1 VSVKPRRRTCCA
13 AERFVSLAFEDHPV
27 RSNFADQRQ
36 SKKILSYF
44 SQLIDKL
51 KNPSFN
57 FLLALT
63 P

>member
-1 VSVKPRRRTCCA
+1 
-13 AERFVSLAFEDHPV
+13 VSLAFEDHPV